1 MINLIQQ
8 AALFIGTLTGGATD
22 AKTGYIYDWVT
33 YPMVIIGVILSLI
46 QWQLFN
52 LASGVAIFAI
62 LFVVYKL
69 GKIGGGDVKIFTGIA
84 LLNPYNELNFLITL
98 CFFAAISSMVF
109 YSIFYSIKYL
119 RVGFVKKDNEEGI
132 RSALFLGA
140 VLIAY
145 FVIMLQTGI
154 IGIEFMT
161 LVGFPFVL
169 GLMFI
174 ALQNGIKKEFF
185 EKNISL
191 SKMEEDEVIS
201 ENNSEKILKILK
213 GKKLL
218 GDKEIKLLKKNG
230 IKNVIVLR
238 DLPKFGPFIFVGTVF
253 ALLSPNFFMMLFWK
267 SI

>member
-8 AALFIGTLTGGATD
+8 VALFLGTLVGGATD

-33 YPMVIIGVILSLI
+33 YPMVIIGVLLSAI
-46 QWQLFN
+46 QLQYFN
-52 LASGVAIFAI
+52 LASGVAIFVI

-98 CFFAAISSMVF
+98 VFFAAISSMVF
-109 YSIFYSIKYL
+109 YSIFYSIKYI
-119 RVGFVKKDNEEGI
+119 RIGFVKKDNEKGI

-145 FVIMLQTGI
+145 FVIMLQTGLIGLEFI
-154 IGIEFMT
+154 I
-161 LVGFPFVL
+161 LVGFPFIF
-169 GLMFI
+169 GLLFI
-174 ALQNGIKKEFF
+174 ALQDGIKKEFF
-185 EKNISL
+185 EKNVSL
-191 SKMEEDEVIS
+191 GKMEEDEVIS
-201 ENNSEKILKILK
+201 ENNTRQILKILN

-218 GDKEIKLLKKNG
+218 GDKEINLLKKNG
-230 IKNVIVLR
+230 IKSLIVLR

-253 ALLSPNFFMMLFWK
+253 ALLSPNFFMMLF
-267 SI
+267 